1 MLRMLRTSAA
11 IAVTASLMAAP
22 LAAQTAAPGAPA
34 AQPTAPVVTAPET
47 LAASPAPAA
56 ALPQALT
63 DLGITDATVSAGK
76 RGGQRVRGTLPGGAA
91 FQGALDDQ
99 GVLRMLRATGD
110 GAALPA
116 DVIAQLVPQA
126 IRNAPVFAEV
136 AQIAGVA
143 RGEQGVMVFGSDST
157 GQPVRAA
164 FSADGTLQRF
174 GRGDDDR
181 ARPLMRGDDDDRGPG
196 HGHGHGK
203 DRREDHGRERGRPGD
218 DDRSDWRRGE
228 GRDRPAMGQPGM
240 GQPPQPLTDDA
251 VRSALADAGY
261 TQPGA
266 IAKDG
271 PRTTVE
277 ATNPEG
283 EPVTVTVNP
292 RGIIVREEAR

>member
-1 MLRMLRTSAA
+1 MLRLLRNSAVL
-11 IAVTASLMAAP
+11 AVAASLMAAP
-22 LAAQTAAPGAPA
+22 LAAQTAAPDAPA
-34 AQPTAPVVTAPET
+34 AQPTAPTVTTPATPAT
-47 LAASPAPAA
+47 TPAPAA

-63 DLGITDATVSAGK
+63 DLGITDATVSPGK
-76 RGGQRVRGTLPGGAA
+76 RDGQRVRGTLPGGAA

-110 GAALPA
+110 GATLPA
-116 DVIAQLVPQA
+116 EVIARMVPQA
-126 IRNAPVFAEV
+126 VRSAPIFAEV

-143 RGEQGVMVFGSDST
+143 QGEQGVMVFGTDSA

-181 ARPLMRGDDDDRGPG
+181 GRAMMRGDDDDRGRG
-196 HGHGHGK
+196 HGH
-203 DRREDHGRERGRPGD
+203 DRRGKHGD
-218 DDRSDWRRGE
+218 DDRGEWQRGE
-228 GRDRPAMGQPGM
+228 GRDRPGMGQPGM
-240 GQPPQPLTDDA
+240 GQPPQALTDDA
-251 VRSALADAGY
+251 VRAGLADAGY